1 MGSFG
6 CTLCSPGRPSAG
18 HAPNY
23 PRSGARLPLAR
34 AAQPTHGDMPPQG
47 DRRQTPRGSARHRP
61 AGATE
66 RLGQAAGFKGRGAV
80 VAALLALALLSYGL
94 MILAPQR
101 IDLLPA
107 DSFTLPATAAPAPDP
122 ASPSGPAVRHA

>member
-1 MGSFG
+1 
-6 CTLCSPGRPSAG
+6 
-18 HAPNY
+18 
-23 PRSGARLPLAR
+23 
-34 AAQPTHGDMPPQG
+34 MPPQG

-101 IDLLPA
+101 IDLLPP

-122 ASPSGPAVRHA
+122 VSPSGPAVRHA